1 MFLERGGKRREG
13 RELPGGK
20 YLPTRV
26 LLPGKGFFCQK
37 VRGWSMG
44 WRQAQ
49 CGQVRREHCPP
60 ATHHGTPGTPSSGFW
75 SPGGWGSSSVP
86 PGRWKPHLRRGAVIY
101 GDSPQS
107 IPFTWPLV
115 TGAGHEAEGL
125 DGLQEGEGGSGAD
138 LAAPPARPEHIFS
151 RPWFD

>member
-1 MFLERGGKRREG
+1 MRRD
-13 RELPGGK
+13 R
-20 YLPTRV
+20 
-26 LLPGKGFFCQK
+26 
-37 VRGWSMG
+37 
-44 WRQAQ
+44 
-49 CGQVRREHCPP
+49 CPP
-60 ATHHGTPGTPSSGFW
+60 ARSANGTVLPALPALDPVVFGPSGGLGSGF
-75 SPGGWGSSSVP
+75 VP
-86 PGRWKPHLRRGAVIY
+86 PGRWKPHLQRGAVIY

-125 DGLQEGEGGSGAD
+125 DGLQEGEGGNEAD